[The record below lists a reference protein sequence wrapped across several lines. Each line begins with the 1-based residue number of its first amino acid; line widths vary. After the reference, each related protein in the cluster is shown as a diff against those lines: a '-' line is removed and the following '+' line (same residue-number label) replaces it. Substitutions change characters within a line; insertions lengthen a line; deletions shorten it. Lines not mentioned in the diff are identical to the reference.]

1 MVESGDRDLDV
12 QAYPALLDVGDSV
25 ALRVV
30 TTPELQ
36 ARVMRGGVRRLL
48 ILNAAPTRS
57 SIVRKLSNDD
67 RLAIAA
73 GDIELGE
80 LSGDCV
86 AAAVDRVMTEHGTLP
101 WTEAEFAELRRAVR
115 DAAPGLAANAL
126 HKAARVVAAA
136 TEASERLAKLRAE
149 ALRASVDDANRHLG
163 RLVHRGFVLG
173 AGVGRLDD
181 IERYVRA
188 ITYRLEHLAG
198 GQVADQRRMA
208 EVVPLE
214 QRFEQ
219 IVDAA
224 GTAQLS
230 SAMVELRWQLEEL
243 RVATFAQPLAA
254 KRPGQPSVSVKRIN
268 AAMAAL

>member
-1 MVESGDRDLDV
+1 MR
-12 QAYPALLDVGDSV
+12 AYPALLDVGDSV

-48 ILNAAPTRS
+48 LLTAAPTRS

-86 AAAVDRVMTEHGTLP
+86 AAAVDRVMSDHGALP
-101 WTEAEFAELRRAVR
+101 WTEAEFVDLRRAVR

-126 HKAARVVAAA
+126 RKAARVMAAA
-136 TEASERLAKLRAE
+136 TEASDRLSKLRAD

-173 AGVGRLDD
+173 VGIDRLDD
-181 IERYVRA
+181 LERYVHA
-188 ITYRLEHLAG
+188 LSYRLDHLAG
-198 GQVADQRRMA
+198 AQIADQRRMA
-208 EVVPLE
+208 DVVPLE
-214 QRFEQ
+214 QRFES

-230 SAMVELRWQLEEL
+230 SSLVDLRWQLEEL
-243 RVATFAQPLAA
+243 RVATFAQPLAV
-254 KRPGQPSVSVKRIN
+254 KRPGQPSASSKRI
-268 AAMAAL
+268 AAALAAL